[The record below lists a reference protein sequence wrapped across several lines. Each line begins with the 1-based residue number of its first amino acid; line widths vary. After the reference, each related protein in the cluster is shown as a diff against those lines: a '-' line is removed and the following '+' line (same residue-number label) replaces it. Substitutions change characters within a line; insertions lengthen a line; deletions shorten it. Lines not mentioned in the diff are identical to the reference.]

1 MDYYSITTSDIEW
14 RAAVCLCGMSSCR
27 GSFLHYATQDEL
39 QQVLNQ
45 NCGPLWRYASLLR
58 SCSNLPMNETD
69 KVVLAHHGIRQ
80 SVLGASPQ
88 LWMEKYASDILRFIE
103 YERKALPC
111 ALMRSK
117 DGSPS
122 HYTFSSA
129 DMDARCVMEQ
139 RIQSMVCCFSMVG
152 RVISN
157 QRLELQGAKPLV
169 ALSIG
174 EVVGDIFSKLKVI
187 PSLMTNY
194 ALKPLLG
201 GEGDKMAKAKQI
213 QTAIHAIEKQLE
225 ETPRGLVKLREI
237 ALGIRQELLKI
248 ENLGNAKAR

>member
-58 SCSNLPMNETD
+58 SCSTLPITD
-69 KVVLAHHGIRQ
+69 SDRSVLAHHGIRKAI
-80 SVLGASPQ
+80 LGPSPP
-88 LWMEKYASDILRFIE
+88 LWVEKYASDILRFIE

-122 HYTFSSA
+122 HYTYSSA

-139 RIQSMVCCFSMVG
+139 RIQSMVCCFSMVD
-152 RVISN
+152 RVISSPH
-157 QRLELQGAKPLV
+157 QTMKGAKPLV
-169 ALSIG
+169 ALSVGEVIG
-174 EVVGDIFSKLKVI
+174 ELYDKIKII
-187 PSLMTNY
+187 PSLMTTH
-194 ALKPLLG
+194 LLG
-201 GEGDKMAKAKQI
+201 PLKNADNDKLGKVKQVEEAI
-213 QTAIHAIEKQLE
+213 QAIQKLLE
-225 ETPRGLVKLREI
+225 EAPRGLVKLREI

-248 ENLGNAKAR
+248 ENCSNAKAR